1 MKIPESAKA
10 QWIGL
15 IPSLDFKIVAY
26 HTDRAFYVE
35 VARFGV
41 CEPTVFRNTGNGAFL
56 YHGTNRCDREAFAV
70 AGFDPGYAEQ
80 SCRTAPREFVRGMLN
95 AASFEA
101 GTFEKNCYIFET
113 L

>member
-1 MKIPESAKA
+1 MKIPDSAKA

-26 HTDRAFYVE
+26 RTDKAFYVE
-35 VARFGV
+35 VIRFGV
-41 CEPTVFRNTGNGAFL
+41 CERTVFRNTGNGAFL
-56 YHGTNRCDREAFAV
+56 YHGTNRCVREAFAV

-80 SCRTAPREFVRGMLN
+80 FCRTAPHEFVRNMLN
-95 AASFEA
+95 AASFDN
-101 GTFEKNCYIFET
+101 GIIGNNCYIFET